1 MASINVDGLTI
12 IVSNGKAK
20 LSSRSRNASNPNMYR
35 PGSAQYERA
44 LRNQAKAKRIL
55 NSFNSTGSYV
65 NSKGMRTYINRGKDG
80 GQFKQQ
86 ADRGTEAWRTQKRIA
101 KMGGLK
107 SQPISATGEENEE
120 DENEENKN
128 IEEMIDK
135 MWEEVAIIEANITQK
150 IQGYFNQVS
159 EATSNIGQSIVN
171 VFTD

>member
-20 LSSRSRNASNPNMYR
+20 LSSRSRQASNPNMYR

-44 LRNQAKAKRIL
+44 LRNQAKANRIL

-65 NSKGMRTYINRGKDG
+65 NSSGMRTYINRGKDG

-86 ADRGTEAWRTQKRIA
+86 ADRGTEAWRTQKQIA

-107 SQPISATGEENEE
+107 SQPISVDGEENEE
-120 DENEENKN
+120 DEENKI

-159 EATSNIGQSIVN
+159 EATSNIGQSIVDI
-171 VFTD
+171 FTD